1 MNKKAREAAF
11 RYAEKLKEF
20 GQRMVE
26 IAEDIELQVEE
37 SSNLLKEIK
46 KLDEDVKND
55 ETPQN

>member
-1 MNKKAREAAF
+1 
-11 RYAEKLKEF
+11 
-20 GQRMVE
+20 MVE

-55 ETPQN
+55 D